1 LDSVLLG
8 IAATKTKRPL
18 AFATIS
24 AIILAIGIADVLVA
38 AKLSGDTARA

>member
-8 IAATKTKRPL
+8 IAAAKTKRAL
-18 AFATIS
+18 ATLS
-24 AIILAIGIADVLVA
+24 AVILAIGIADVLVA